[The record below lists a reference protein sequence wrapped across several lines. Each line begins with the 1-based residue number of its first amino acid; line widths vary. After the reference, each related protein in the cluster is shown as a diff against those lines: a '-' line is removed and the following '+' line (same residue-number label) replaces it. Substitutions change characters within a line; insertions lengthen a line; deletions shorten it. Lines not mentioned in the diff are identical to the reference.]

1 MVTGGVAQG
10 ASGRPAAARFLPA
23 AAAMGVGIVSLG
35 LALWRLM
42 PGVGFWD
49 TAEFQMVG
57 PVMGTAHPTG
67 YPSYVLVGWLASILL
82 TPLGEA
88 ALRMNVLSAIL
99 LAVAMAVTT
108 DLARRLTGSLVLGV
122 VAGLGTAVTP
132 IVWSIGTHADP
143 HALHLVFVA
152 LILWLLVRWEE
163 VIRGRAIEDGR
174 PVPAGPHTADRL
186 LLAAAVVTGLSVGNH
201 SLTLLLGPPI
211 LAFVLVTDPGVVRR
225 PRFIVANILAFV
237 VPTVLV
243 RFEMVLR
250 GGWLRAPFVYA
261 NPSTWDGFW
270 YVTLGAQFHSWLT
283 DPFADLGGR
292 IHALAAIAS
301 GQFGPLAVVIL
312 VAAIATAFRVPR
324 YAILTGLTMVLTLF
338 FNSVYPDGAIDRYY
352 IGPALI
358 AWTWLAI
365 LARGAVDV
373 LFAPGGLL
381 GPGSG
386 LQVRWLRPLATVVA
400 GVALLIPSLS
410 AFSARASIVDD
421 TRDTAAQTWTD
432 QVLRALEPNAVVV
445 SWWSYSTPLWYAQVV
460 DDRRPDVCI
469 VDDRNRLDY
478 ALGEL
483 DQVIARYLPTRPVYL
498 IRNGDSEL
506 PALIGKYLVTPV
518 GLPAAPNLLR
528 VTPITAGDLPS
539 ATERADTRRVAAG
552 AGHGTGPVELD
563 TPALREDC
571 P

>member
-1 MVTGGVAQG
+1 MVSSGVE
-10 ASGRPAAARFLPA
+10 GRAERAPAARFLPVA
-23 AAAMGVGIVSLG
+23 AAVGVGILALG
-35 LALWRLM
+35 LAVWRLM

-82 TPLGEA
+82 APLGEA

-99 LAVAMAVTT
+99 LGVAMAATT
-108 DLARRLTGSLVLGV
+108 DLARRLTRSLLLGV

-143 HALHLVFVA
+143 HALHVAFVA
-152 LILWLLVRWEE
+152 IILWLLVRWEGA
-163 VIRGRAIEDGR
+163 VRAEGIDG
-174 PVPAGPHTADRL
+174 GPDRL
-186 LLAAAVVTGLSVGNH
+186 APRGTGDRFLLAAAVVTGLSVGNH

-211 LAFVLVTDPGVVRR
+211 LAFVLVTDPGIVRR
-225 PRFIVANILAFV
+225 LRFVAANVLAFV
-237 VPTVLV
+237 IPTVLV

-250 GGWLRAPFVYA
+250 AGWLRAPFVYA

-270 YVTLGAQFHSWLT
+270 YVTVGAQFHSWLT
-283 DPFADLGGR
+283 DPFANPGTR
-292 IHALAAIAS
+292 IHALGEIAT

-312 VAAIATAFRVPR
+312 VAAIVTAFRQPR

-352 IGPALI
+352 IVPALI

-365 LARGAVDV
+365 LARATVDIV
-373 LFAPGGLL
+373 LAPGGLL

-386 LQVRWLRPLATVVA
+386 LGAAGLRPVATAIA
-400 GVALLIPSLS
+400 GIALLVPSIS
-410 AFSARASIVDD
+410 AFSARATIVDD
-421 TRDTAAQTWTD
+421 TRDVAAQTWTE
-432 QVLRALEPNAVVV
+432 QVLSALEPNAVVV

-478 ALGEL
+478 NLGEL

-506 PALIGKYLVTPV
+506 PALVGKYAVTPV

-528 VTPITAGDLPS
+528 VKSIEAGD
-539 ATERADTRRVAAG
+539 AGTRAAG
-552 AGHGTGPVELD
+552 GAGVAMAAPELD
-563 TPALREDC
+563 TPALRGDC

>member
-1 MVTGGVAQG
+1 MVSSGVERRAER
-10 ASGRPAAARFLPA
+10 APAARFLPVA
-23 AAAMGVGIVSLG
+23 AAVGVGIIALG
-35 LALWRLM
+35 LAVWRLM

-82 TPLGEA
+82 APLGEA

-99 LAVAMAVTT
+99 LGVAMAATT
-108 DLARRLTGSLVLGV
+108 DVARRLTGSILLGV

-143 HALHLVFVA
+143 HALHVAFVA
-152 LILWLLVRWEE
+152 IILWLLVRWEAAVRDE
-163 VIRGRAIEDGR
+163 GSGRGPGR
-174 PVPAGPHTADRL
+174 LAPPGTGDRL

-211 LAFVLVTDPGVVRR
+211 LAFVLVTDPRIVRR
-225 PRFIVANILAFV
+225 PRFVVANVLAFV
-237 VPTVLV
+237 IPTVLV

-270 YVTLGAQFHSWLT
+270 YVTVGAQFHSWLT
-283 DPFADLGGR
+283 DPFADPGGR
-292 IHALAAIAS
+292 IHALGEIAS
-301 GQFGPLAVVIL
+301 GQFGPLAAVIL
-312 VAAIATAFRVPR
+312 VAAIATAFRQPR
-324 YAILTGLTMVLTLF
+324 YAILTGLTMVLTLV

-352 IGPALI
+352 IVPALI

-365 LARGAVDV
+365 LARAAVDIV
-373 LFAPGGLL
+373 LAPGGLL

-386 LQVRWLRPLATVVA
+386 FGAAWLRPVATAIA
-400 GVALLIPSLS
+400 GIALLVPSIS
-410 AFSARASIVDD
+410 AFSARATIVDD
-421 TRDTAAQTWTD
+421 TRDVAAQTWTD
-432 QVLRALEPNAVVV
+432 QVLATLEPNAVVV

-478 ALGEL
+478 DLGEL

-506 PALIGKYLVTPV
+506 PALVGKYTVTPV

-528 VTPITAGDLPS
+528 VTPIEAGNAVTRAKGRAGVATAAP
-539 ATERADTRRVAAG
+539 
-552 AGHGTGPVELD
+552 ELD
-563 TPALREDC
+563 TPALRGDC

>member
-1 MVTGGVAQG
+1 MVTRTERLG
-10 ASGRPAAARFLPA
+10 PIAAAL
-23 AAAMGVGIVSLG
+23 GVGVVALG
-35 LALWRLM
+35 LAVWRLM
-42 PGVGFWD
+42 PGIGFWD

-67 YPSYVLVGWLASILL
+67 YPSYVLVGWVASILL
-82 TPLGEA
+82 APLGEA

-99 LAVAMAVTT
+99 LGVAMAFTT
-108 DLARRLTGSLVLGV
+108 DLARRVSGSLVLGV
-122 VAGLGTAVTP
+122 AAGLGTALTP

-143 HALHLVFVA
+143 HALHVVFVA
-152 LILWLLVRWEE
+152 LILWLLVRWEQTVHSE
-163 VIRGRAIEDGR
+163 ARDDLGR
-174 PVPAGPHTADRL
+174 PIPSPAADRF
-186 LLAAAVVTGLSVGNH
+186 LLAAAIVTGLSVGNH

-211 LAFVLVTDPGVVRR
+211 LAFVLATDPGIVKR
-225 PRFIVANILAFV
+225 PRFIAANVLAFL

-243 RFEMVLR
+243 RLEMVLR
-250 GGWLRAPFVYA
+250 AGWFRAPFVYA

-292 IHALAAIAS
+292 IHALAGIAS
-301 GQFGPLAVVIL
+301 EQFGPLAVVIL
-312 VAAIATAFRVPR
+312 VAAIATAFRHPR
-324 YAILTGLTMVLTLF
+324 YAILTGLAMVLTLF

-365 LARGAVDV
+365 LARTIVDLV
-373 LFAPGGLL
+373 LAPGGLL

-386 LQVRWLRPLATVVA
+386 LDARWIRPLGTALV
-400 GVALLIPSLS
+400 GIALLVPTIS
-410 AFSARASIVDD
+410 AFSTRATIVDD
-421 TRDTAAQTWTD
+421 TRDVAAQQWTD
-432 QVLRALEPNAVVV
+432 EVLGALEPNAVVV

-469 VDDRNRLDY
+469 IDDRNRLDY
-478 ALGEL
+478 DLGDL

-498 IRNGDSEL
+498 VRNGDSEL
-506 PALIGKYLVTPV
+506 PALVGTYTVTPV

-528 VTPITAGDLPS
+528 VTPFTAGGVLSGLAPGA
-539 ATERADTRRVAAG
+539 ATRLARVTTNAG
-552 AGHGTGPVELD
+552 GVARGASSELD
-563 TPALREDC
+563 TPALRPDC